1 MSKNWECKISP
12 KILIKYKKYLI
23 SSGDIVA
30 GITKSSV
37 ACSQIEGLTKFT
49 LDIGKNKEIFSTNFT
64 DSLGYLWMLD

>member
-49 LDIGKNKEIFSTNFT
+49 LDIGKNKEIFSTKIYWL
-64 DSLGYLWMLD
+64 LGIS